1 MSQHKPDSQI
11 DNQIQPTTNRLRVGI
26 AFALPL
32 VGGIIAILL
41 ASDSLGNERMSAKSA
56 LMLLLGPIGIISWL
70 LGLRW
75 YGLPG
80 LGLRGK
86 RPLFSG
92 IGFAVLGW
100 FAFLILRLFVSSRGL
115 GTGFQEFVFLLLF
128 EAFCV
133 QLWAF
138 GLMFH
143 SLADWRGPL
152 TAAIAS
158 GIFFGAVALLLFQNS
173 YIAGASSFVYF
184 SLWGIFY
191 GVIRLRT
198 GSILGTVIVQA
209 IQSFTGW
216 VVLQPVLPRPDVVEL
231 QTFYLGTGVAY
242 LLLTWRLWPK
252 REDDYRV

>member
-1 MSQHKPDSQI
+1 MSHDLPRSQT
-11 DNQIQPTTNRLRVGI
+11 DNHAQSTTARLRVGI

-32 VGGIIAILL
+32 IGGIIAIIVADSASADETLSVKTALVLL
-41 ASDSLGNERMSAKSA
+41 F
-56 LMLLLGPIGIISWL
+56 GPIGIISWF

-100 FAFLILRLFVSSRGL
+100 FAFLIFRLFVTSRGL
-115 GTGFQEFVFLLLF
+115 GTGFQDFVFLLLF

-133 QLWAF
+133 QLWLF
-138 GLMFH
+138 GLVFH

-158 GIFFGAVALLLFQNS
+158 GIVFGAVALLLFQNS
-173 YIAGASSFVYF
+173 YIAGVSSLVYF
-184 SLWGIFY
+184 PLWGIFY
-191 GVIRLRT
+191 GIIRLRT

-209 IQSFTGW
+209 MQSFTGW
-216 VVLQPVLPRPDVVEL
+216 VVLLPVLPRPDITEL
-231 QTFYLGTGVAY
+231 QTLYLGTGAAY
-242 LLLTWRLWPK
+242 LVLIWRLWPK
-252 REDDYRV
+252 QEDDYRV